1 MLEACRAT
9 FGTCVARRIR
19 TRTRTRT
26 RWSLTAWALAAAVLT
41 PAAPAAE
48 APEAAV
54 TRLDATQI
62 TAGQIDAIATQAMQR
77 AGVPG
82 LGIAL
87 FNDGKVVYTQAYGER
102 DQAAHKPL
110 TPDSIMTAAS
120 LTKPAFAVL
129 VMQLVEQGVLDLDRP
144 VIQYLP
150 KPLPDYAPYSDL
162 ASDRRHEKITLRML
176 LAHTPGFPNWR
187 RFTADKKLAIYFEPG
202 SRFAYS
208 GEGIALAQFVVETV
222 TGRSAEALMRERI
235 FQPLGMTRTSLVWQ
249 PHFEADHAN
258 AYKGNGKSLGPQRRE
273 RPDTAGSMQ
282 TTLRDYARFV
292 EAMLNG
298 ELLREKSTTEMFSPQ
313 IRITS
318 AREFPTLA
326 PETTTAN
333 DAIRLSYGLAWGLYW
348 TPYGKAVFKEGHDDG
363 FQHYVVMFTDV
374 RSGLLIM
381 TNSDHG
387 ESLYGE
393 LIEPFL
399 RNPFTPYEWE
409 GFARPPRPMQ

>member
-1 MLEACRAT
+1 MLKACLARVAGLTCAT
-9 FGTCVARRIR
+9 
-19 TRTRTRT
+19 
-26 RWSLTAWALAAAVLT
+26 LLLPAV
-41 PAAPAAE
+41 AE
-48 APEAAV
+48 AADATV
-54 TRLDATQI
+54 TRLDGTRI
-62 TAGQIDAIATQAMQR
+62 TTEQIDAIATRSMQR
-77 AGVPG
+77 AHVPG

-87 FNDGKVVYTQAYGER
+87 FNNGKVVYTKAYGNR
-102 DQAAHKPL
+102 DEAARKPL

-120 LTKPAFAVL
+120 LTKPAFAVM

-144 VIQYLP
+144 IAQYLP
-150 KPLPDYAPYSDL
+150 KPLPDYPLYSDL
-162 ASDRRHEKITLRML
+162 ASDRRHEQLTLRML
-176 LAHTPGFPNWR
+176 FAHTSGFPNWR
-187 RFTADKKLAIYFEPG
+187 RFTEDKKLAIYFEPG

-222 TGRSAEALMRERI
+222 TGKSAEALMRERI
-235 FQPLGMTRTSLVWQ
+235 FQPLGLTRTSLVWQ
-249 PHFEADHAN
+249 PHFEEDYAN
-258 AYKGNGKSLGPQRRE
+258 AYKATGKSLGPQRRQQ
-273 RPDTAGSMQ
+273 PDTAGSMQ
-282 TTLRDYARFV
+282 TTLRDYSRFV
-292 EAMLNG
+292 QAMLNG
-298 ELLREKSTTEMFSPQ
+298 ELLQEKSTAEMFSPQ

-326 PETTTAN
+326 TETTTAN

-387 ESLYGE
+387 EETYGE

-399 RNPFTPYEWE
+399 RNAFTPYEWE
-409 GFARPPRPMQ
+409 GFARPTRPMQ